1 VAPDPDLRYGFSSS
15 IERRTR
21 ETCVKKS
28 LGLATLALSSFLLAI
43 EPAGALSAELA
54 RKCLDRTLKEYPRP
68 KGWVPYKAGHPGM
81 ALARQAYYRDCIAK
95 EGNI

>member
-1 VAPDPDLRYGFSSS
+1 MKRLLGFA
-15 IERRTR
+15 I
-21 ETCVKKS
+21 
-28 LGLATLALSSFLLAI
+28 LALGSFLLAV